1 MAQAFER
8 FLVASNRLPI
18 VLEKMNERWEVQPG
32 SGGLV
37 TALTPLMKD
46 NHGTWVGWPGVTGE
60 EDLKAPIQEFASQ
73 QGYSLH
79 PVSLSDKE
87 LQGYYHG
94 FANEVLWP
102 LLHGFH
108 TKCNL
113 EPGYWE
119 QYQTVNDRFAQELVG
134 ISKENDFIWVHD
146 YHLML
151 VASGIKKGFGQRNC
165 CYFHHIPFPGPD
177 IFLKLPWRLEI
188 LNALLDFRLLG
199 FQTNED
205 VINFLRCLEAVFSDV
220 EQRFSQGLY
229 EIKCG
234 SRATMA
240 GAFPISIDFDYFAGR
255 AKTDEVSQATAK
267 LKRLHVD
274 QQVIL
279 GIDRLDYTKGILER
293 LEALRYAL
301 EHFPDL
307 RGNLSLIQVL
317 IPSRQQVPEYQNLKE
332 RIQGLIGEINGQFTE
347 PGWIPIQYLY
357 RSLSQDELVS
367 FYLAADIA
375 LLTPLW
381 DGMNLVAKEYC
392 ACSHHENNVL
402 ILSEFAGAA
411 SQMFQDALLVNP
423 HHVVKVAQ
431 VIRRAYYMHKSERS
445 ERMKRLRESVRK
457 NDIFF
462 WLRTYLEAAFE
473 GKSPI
478 GSRERPYFYLS
489 ERCSE
494 DS

>member
-1 MAQAFER
+1 MSQQFER

-18 VLEKMNERWEVQPG
+18 VLERMNERWEFLPG

-37 TALTPLMKD
+37 TALTPLMKK

-60 EDLKAPIQEFASQ
+60 EDLKTPMREFASE

-79 PVSLSDKE
+79 PVPLSDE
-87 LQGYYHG
+87 DLQGYYYG

-108 TKCNL
+108 TKCNF
-113 EPGYWE
+113 EPSYWE
-119 QYQTVNDRFAQELVG
+119 RYQAVNDRFAQELVS

-146 YHLML
+146 YHLMC
-151 VASGIKKGFGQRNC
+151 VASGIKMGFEQRNC

-177 IFLKLPWRLEI
+177 IFLKLPWRREI
-188 LNALLDFRLLG
+188 LKALMDFSLLG

-205 VINFLRCLEAVFSDV
+205 VINFVRCLEAVFSDAKPS
-220 EQRFSQGLY
+220 FTKGLY
-229 EIKCG
+229 EIRCG
-234 SRATMA
+234 PRTTKA
-240 GAFPISIDFDYFAGR
+240 GAFPISIDFDYFAGL
-255 AKTDEVSQATAK
+255 ATTNEVSKTTAK
-267 LKRLHVD
+267 LKRLHAD
-274 QQVIL
+274 KQVIL
-279 GIDRLDYTKGILER
+279 GIDRLDYTKGIPER

-301 EHFPDL
+301 FHFPDL
-307 RGNLSLIQVL
+307 RGNLSLIQILV
-317 IPSRQQVPEYQNLKE
+317 PSRQKVPEYQSLKE

-347 PGWIPIQYLY
+347 PGWIPIHYLY
-357 RSLSQDELVS
+357 RSLSQEELVS

-392 ACSHHENNVL
+392 ACNYHEDNVL

-423 HHVVKVAQ
+423 HHVAHVAQ
-431 VIRRAYYMHKSERS
+431 VIRRAYYMHKSERA
-445 ERMKRLRESVRK
+445 ERMKRLRESLQN

-462 WLRTYLEAAFE
+462 WLKTYLEAAFE
-473 GKSPI
+473 GRSQI
-478 GSRERPYFYLS
+478 GRRERSYFYLS

-494 DS
+494 SS